1 VIIGAWIF
9 LGEGLTLSKLIGGS
23 LITAGAIV
31 LALA

>member
-1 VIIGAWIF
+1 VILGAWIF
-9 LGEGLTLSKLIGGS
+9 LGEGLTTMKLVGGV